1 MCVILKLMYVFIGD
15 GILDAIFNMKKNVVI
30 VYLEFQLSF
39 DMGDNKLDWYIFDV
53 MKHKP

>member
-1 MCVILKLMYVFIGD
+1 
-15 GILDAIFNMKKNVVI
+15 MKKNVVI

>member
-1 MCVILKLMYVFIGD
+1 MYVFIGD

-39 DMGDNKLDWYIFDV
+39 DMGDNKLD
-53 MKHKP
+53 